1 MAIQDEMY
9 RKIVQEIDE
18 LIATDRLALD
28 EEKIKSVAKMLTELS
43 VGPQEADSLVANYM
57 SQIKILCKK

>member
-9 RKIVQEIDE
+9 KKIVQEIDE

-43 VGPQEADSLVANYM
+43 VVL
-57 SQIKILCKK
+57 

>member
-9 RKIVQEIDE
+9 KKIVQEIDE
-18 LIATDRLALD
+18 LIATDRLAQD

-43 VGPQEADSLVANYM
+43 VGPQEADSLVAN
-57 SQIKILCKK
+57 